1 VPTSKPSVPKWIPLA
16 TIAIVAATFAVAIV
30 VRSNDET
37 DPDAE
42 SSIVRNGAMPANQGD
57 RGPISPPVTGA
68 DPAAMT
74 EAMAPAAS
82 PTRPPP
88 DGVRR
93 VVLLGDETL
102 SVAGTDVID
111 AASAWAVR
119 VDAAAGRRLADIE
132 AAIPS
137 LVSSQPEVLILV
149 AGRHDAADGSTTA
162 ANELADIA
170 ARLSDLECVLW
181 VEVPNSSAEH
191 EALNNAIA
199 AVLAGTANGHV
210 VGWSEYAFGPG
221 LSTSAGDLTRAG
233 AEAYAAMLVAAVDVY
248 CP

>member
-1 VPTSKPSVPKWIPLA
+1 MPSSKPSVPKWIPLA

-30 VRSNDET
+30 VRSSDEK
-37 DPDAE
+37 DLDAE
-42 SSIVRNGAMPANQGD
+42 SSIVRNGAMPAVQGD

-74 EAMAPAAS
+74 EATAPAAS
-82 PTRPPP
+82 PTHPPP
-88 DGVRR
+88 DGARR

-102 SVAGTDVID
+102 SVAGADVIE

-132 AAIPS
+132 AAVPS

-149 AGRHDAADGSTTA
+149 AGRHDAVDGSTTA
-162 ANELADIA
+162 ATELADIA
-170 ARLSDLECVLW
+170 ARLGNLACVLW
-181 VEVPNSSAEH
+181 VEVPNASAAH
-191 EALNNAIA
+191 QALNDSIA
-199 AVLAGTANGHV
+199 TVLAGTANAHV
-210 VGWSEYAFGPG
+210 VGWSEYASGPG
-221 LSTSAGDLTRAG
+221 LTTPAGDLTPAG